1 MLGLWLPLASINL
14 MWYALP
20 LIASISLVYSATRHE
35 DMAPILSHSAR
46 LGFMITGF
54 MLAIM
59 AFLALLSW
67 WL

>member
-1 MLGLWLPLASINL
+1 MFSLLLPLAQINL

-20 LIASISLVYSATRHE
+20 LIVAISVVYSATRHE
-35 DMAPILSHSAR
+35 DIRPILSHSAR
-46 LGFMITGF
+46 LGIMITGF

-59 AFLALLSW
+59 LGLAVLSW